1 MAKDIQKFI
10 TKLKKNNIRMTSQ
23 RLAILEY
30 LAIDG
35 NHPTA
40 NEIYEALQN
49 ETPNMSVATIYNNL
63 NFFKEA
69 GILKELPF
77 GDGSSRYDLT
87 ESRHY
92 HAVCTNCG
100 KVVDFDYPE
109 LENADSFIESQT
121 NFKVVNHDF
130 KVTGLCEMCKKSI

>member
-40 NEIYEALQN
+40 NEIYEALQD

-92 HAVCTNCG
+92 HAMCLNCG

-109 LENADSFIESQT
+109 LENADDIIELQT

-130 KVTGLCEMCKKSI
+130 KITGLCEDCKDTI

>member
-1 MAKDIQKFI
+1 
-10 TKLKKNNIRMTSQ
+10 MTSQ

-40 NEIYEALQN
+40 NEIYEALQD

-92 HAVCTNCG
+92 HAMCLNCG

-109 LENADSFIESQT
+109 LENADDIIELQT

-130 KVTGLCEMCKKSI
+130 KVTGLCEDCKDTI

>member
-40 NEIYEALQN
+40 NEIYEALQD

-87 ESRHY
+87 ESHHY
-92 HAVCTNCG
+92 HAMCLNCG

-109 LENADSFIESQT
+109 LENADDIIELQT

-130 KVTGLCEMCKKSI
+130 KITGLCEDCKDTI